1 MNRLNRI
8 YNRVLNRIFPK
19 RRETLLTKIMKM
31 DQELGL
37 YDEPFNTKDNG

>member
-1 MNRLNRI
+1 MNKLNKI

-19 RRETLLTKIMKM
+19 RRERLLAKIMKM

-37 YDEPFNTKDNG
+37 YDEPFNTKEK

>member
-1 MNRLNRI
+1 MNKLNRI

-19 RRETLLTKIMKM
+19 RRGRLLAKIMKM

-37 YDEPFNTKDNG
+37 YDETFKTKEK